1 MKQISRRSV
10 ASMISGLG
18 LAAAIAAIPSSG
30 AGAATWDREHEHF
43 SCSNETLRGDYGFT
57 LTGTRPS
64 MPGGPQVSVV
74 GVAMTTF
81 NGDGT
86 LTQTDNVHAD
96 TPTPPFV
103 PDRPGTGFY
112 SLNPDCSGSMS
123 LTAGGMTLTLS
134 IVVVDHGREVRT
146 AVISPNVFVTSIGR
160 KI

>member
-1 MKQISRRSV
+1 MKQNSRRSV
-10 ASMISGLG
+10 VSMVSALV
-18 LAAAIAAIPSSG
+18 LAAAFAATPISP
-30 AGAATWDREHEHF
+30 AGAADWDHGHDHF

-64 MPGGPQVSVV
+64 MPGGPQVTVV
-74 GVAMTTF
+74 GVALTTF

-103 PDRPGTGFY
+103 PDRPGTGAY
-112 SLNPDCSGSMS
+112 NLNADCSGWMT

-146 AVISPNVFVTSIGR
+146 AVISPNVFVTSVGR